1 MLNRHSLM
9 QTFSEHTHNVSQS
22 LFSNNVVFFCSF
34 IGRVQC
40 VDVSVS
46 VHSLS
51 AHNSHILSGLVW
63 GSVFFR
69 FVPFFES
76 TWNTFIMLKLSVEK
90 RDWIQKTLI
99 SFFLLRILLFLFSPK
114 TKPVPKFTI
123 CGILLFIFISSLLV
137 WFRLFLFSSS
147 YFFENVFSFNFK
159 SFIWFFFVIL
169 PLVSRFYYFF
179 RLSHFVSMYVFDYY
193 LCAGLKVF

>member
-99 SFFLLRILLFLFSPK
+99 SFFLFRILLFLFSPK
-114 TKPVPKFTI
+114 NQTSTQIYDMWYFVVYFH
-123 CGILLFIFISSLLV
+123 LFFVGMISFIS
-137 WFRLFLFSSS
+137 FFFFLF
-147 YFFENVFSFNFK
+147 FWKCV
-159 SFIWFFFVIL
+159 
-169 PLVSRFYYFF
+169 LVQF
-179 RLSHFVSMYVFDYY
+179 
-193 LCAGLKVF
+193 